1 MERTSLSGR
10 ERQIMQLLLKGMAN
24 KDIAE
29 QLYVS
34 ERTVKFHCSNLYK
47 KLKIQNRFE
56 LMKILN

>member
-1 MERTSLSGR
+1 
-10 ERQIMQLLLKGMAN
+10 MQLLLKGMAN